1 MLRRTV
7 AACALALLQ
16 SLFTASLCAAQQGS
30 VPVAP
35 VASKAQKPAE
45 RDEQEQVKVYT
56 EEVLLPVVAYDDGG
70 RFDPSL
76 EADDVLVLEDNI
88 PQQVRSVRRLPAH
101 ILLVLDIGSQ
111 ITALTRSSETTRE
124 VALRLAD
131 IFAGDE
137 IAIVQNSN
145 RVELLLDWTTEADA
159 VAHTLKTKFL
169 TARRSRLSACLAM
182 AADELKGKPA
192 GNTHVI
198 VLTDGPES
206 GVSGEDYAL
215 AVRRLAAT
223 QASLHVITYSTIT
236 RQAVKQRNSTFGHLP
251 VIDLDFEMKRWFKKY
266 AEEIRQSE
274 QRLSVLATETGGRL
288 FLPES
293 TKEAMAQADQVGQD
307 IRSQY
312 VVTYQ
317 PKRSFAD
324 TPASARRMIRVLPRR
339 SGLHLQSLRS
349 SITPLSR

>member
-1 MLRRTV
+1 MLHGKT
-7 AACALALLQ
+7 ACLALL
-16 SLFTASLCAAQQGS
+16 LILAAASFCAAQ
-30 VPVAP
+30 
-35 VASKAQKPAE
+35 
-45 RDEQEQVKVYT
+45 EQEQLKVYT
-56 EEVLLPVVAYDDGG
+56 EEVLLPVVAYDDNG

-76 EADDVLVLEDNI
+76 EPDDVLVLEDDV

-101 ILLVLDIGSQ
+101 VLLVLDIGSQ

-124 VALRLAD
+124 VALKLAD

-145 RVELLLDWTTEADA
+145 RVELLLDWTTDADL

-169 TARRSRLSACLAM
+169 TARRSRLSACLTM

-192 GNTHVI
+192 GNSHVI

-206 GVSGEDYAL
+206 GVSDADYAE

-223 QASLHVITYSTIT
+223 EASLHVLTYSTIT
-236 RQAVKQRNSTFGHLP
+236 RRAVKQRNSTFSHLP
-251 VIDLDFEMKRWFKKY
+251 IIDLDFEMKRWFKKY
-266 AEEIRQSE
+266 AEEVRLGE
-274 QRLSVLATETGGRL
+274 QRLSTLAQQTGGRL

-293 TKEAMAQADQVGQD
+293 TKEAVSQAEQVGHD

-312 VVTYQ
+312 VVTYS
-317 PKRSFAD
+317 PKRPFAD
-324 TPASARRMIRVLPRR
+324 DAVAPGTRRVIRVLPRR
-339 SGLHLQSLRS
+339 VGLHLQALRG
-349 SITPLSR
+349 SIAPRTR